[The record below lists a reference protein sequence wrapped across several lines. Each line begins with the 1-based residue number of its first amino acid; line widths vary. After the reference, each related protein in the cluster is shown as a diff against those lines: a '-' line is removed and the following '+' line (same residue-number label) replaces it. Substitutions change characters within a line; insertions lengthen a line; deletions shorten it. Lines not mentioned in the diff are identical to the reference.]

1 MSASIG
7 SCESAVADLQASNA
21 AALSAPSRPVGRSKL
36 GQLEEG
42 DAEAPLRVGASPPS
56 EEEVTRR
63 LEAQARVRLR
73 VRLRLGSGSASVRVR
88 VRVRVS

>member
-63 LEAQARVRLR
+63 LEAQARVRVR
-73 VRLRLGSGSASVRVR
+73 VRLRLRFRARVWVRVR
-88 VRVRVS
+88 VIGL

>member
-1 MSASIG
+1 M
-7 SCESAVADLQASNA
+7 VADLQASNA
-21 AALSAPSRPVGRSKL
+21 AALSAPSRPVGRSRL